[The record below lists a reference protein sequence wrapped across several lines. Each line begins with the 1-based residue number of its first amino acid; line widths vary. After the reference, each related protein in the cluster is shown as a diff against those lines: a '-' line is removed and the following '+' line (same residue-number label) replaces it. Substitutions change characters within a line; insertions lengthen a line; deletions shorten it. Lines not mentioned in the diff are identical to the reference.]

1 MDAAVRTGAGHSEP
15 RADADTAPAG
25 AAVARR
31 AGGAAATGFTPG
43 RVGAGAGQWVHA
55 VATSLGPA
63 EHDGEAVEYELVDLE
78 TFDLDLLNEPTK
90 PSVAGREYENAK
102 TRVWSE
108 KIDSIDGFVFVTP
121 EYNHSISGSL
131 KNALDF
137 VATEFNHKVAGI
149 VNYGADKGVR
159 AAEHLRHI
167 LANYKVAVVRDQ
179 ASFSIFT
186 DVTDGAFTPTE
197 VSAAPFASMVDDLV
211 AWGGALKG
219 VREGS
224 EAVTV

>member
-1 MDAAVRTGAGHSEP
+1 MLNIAIIPGTSRPQALNPQIVSWVEQQLASNDDVRAEVVDFGSFDLPLLDEVI
-15 RADADTAPAG
+15 PAG
-25 AAVARR
+25 AKMYANDHTKAW
-31 AGGAAATGFTPG
+31 GAK
-43 RVGAGAGQWVHA
+43 
-55 VATSLGPA
+55 
-63 EHDGEAVEYELVDLE
+63 LE
-78 TFDLDLLNEPTK
+78 EFD
-90 PSVAGREYENAK
+90 AF
-102 TRVWSE
+102 
-108 KIDSIDGFVFVTP
+108 IFVTP

-167 LANYKVAVVRDQ
+167 LANYKLAVVRDQ

-186 DVTDGAFTPTE
+186 DVADGTFAPTE

-211 AWGGALKG
+211 AWGEALKS
-219 VREGS
+219 VREAGAEDQAALVRPRS
-224 EAVTV
+224 

>member
-1 MDAAVRTGAGHSEP
+1 MLTIAIIPGTTRPGALNPQVVQWVSDQLAG
-15 RADADTAPAG
+15 RDDVTAEVIDFGAFDLPLLDEVIPAG
-25 AAVARR
+25 AKR
-31 AGGAAATGFTPG
+31 
-43 RVGAGAGQWVHA
+43 
-55 VATSLGPA
+55 
-63 EHDGEAVEYELVDLE
+63 
-78 TFDLDLLNEPTK
+78 
-90 PSVAGREYENAK
+90 YENAHTK
-102 TRVWSE
+102 AWGAKLDE
-108 KIDSIDGFVFVTP
+108 FDAFIFVTP
-121 EYNHSISGSL
+121 EYNHSISGSM

-186 DVTDGAFTPTE
+186 DVADGTFAPTE

-219 VREGS
+219 VREARQS
-224 EAVTV
+224 LTV

>member
-1 MDAAVRTGAGHSEP
+1 MLNIAIIPGTSRPQALNPQIVAWAKEQLAD
-15 RADADTAPAG
+15 RADVRAEVVDFGDFNLPLLDEVVPAG
-25 AAVARR
+25 AKMYANDHTKAW
-31 AGGAAATGFTPG
+31 GAK
-43 RVGAGAGQWVHA
+43 
-55 VATSLGPA
+55 LD
-63 EHDGEAVEYELVDLE
+63 E
-78 TFDLDLLNEPTK
+78 FD
-90 PSVAGREYENAK
+90 AF
-102 TRVWSE
+102 
-108 KIDSIDGFVFVTP
+108 IFVTP

-149 VNYGADKGVR
+149 INYGADKGVR

-186 DVTDGAFTPTE
+186 DVADGQFAPTE

-211 AWGGALKG
+211 SWGKALKS
-219 VREGS
+219 VREAAA
-224 EAVTV
+224 EQAA

>member
-1 MDAAVRTGAGHSEP
+1 MLNIAIIPGTSRPQALNPQIVSWVEQQLASNDDVRAEVVDFGSFDLPLLDEVI
-15 RADADTAPAG
+15 PAG
-25 AAVARR
+25 AKMYANDHTKAW
-31 AGGAAATGFTPG
+31 GAK
-43 RVGAGAGQWVHA
+43 
-55 VATSLGPA
+55 
-63 EHDGEAVEYELVDLE
+63 LE
-78 TFDLDLLNEPTK
+78 EFD
-90 PSVAGREYENAK
+90 AF
-102 TRVWSE
+102 
-108 KIDSIDGFVFVTP
+108 IFVTP

-167 LANYKVAVVRDQ
+167 LANYKLAVVRDQ

-186 DVTDGAFTPTE
+186 DVADGTFAPTE

-211 AWGGALKG
+211 AWGEALKS
-219 VREGS
+219 VREAGA
-224 EAVTV
+224 EEQAA